1 MLKYIGPLL
10 TLWWLWR
17 MPWASDTDLSLV
29 TGQSREAISRQLARR
44 PDLVYRVRVGRGK
57 HAVYRHL
64 FHPEGV
70 ERMEREHGWQ
80 RAWHHSPTALR
91 LLFHR
96 LELVE
101 FCYTIMP
108 ALWRS
113 TLAGVEGSIA
123 ASAGL
128 FEVRTQVG
136 GDELTMP
143 GQTLEVPT
151 EVNLVDLQWLPGPRI
166 DLVAV
171 YQSAD
176 SEALRVYLLV
186 AFYGLYRRPSDVPSW
201 QEEME
206 GALVTGSY
214 WGDGPP
220 EEEWF
225 QFRTSDGGQG
235 YSYPIGTKRNLCYS
249 SLLVIVPNPVVGLQ
263 VLRHERDKNSV
274 DIGVIDMSGRVIQ
287 PLRDMCLY
295 WDGIKPR
302 EKRVVLRG
310 FDALRQRVENSHWA
324 ALNGPY
330 RWSIFRWIHNF
341 VGSGRQEIYAGCDIS
356 PRTADDMIDAQIAA
370 GLLHE
375 VSNQLYLTDLGLV
388 TYAQSEGTHITRLRD
403 RLREYAKE
411 QSEYRDEQASHNLKI
426 GQSGV
431 AFMQAKYFVYSGIH
445 VTWNFPSITQIRP
458 DFVLLLKSIY
468 RDEWVVVAGEFEQNA
483 EYSLEVQA
491 KLDTFRKLAQSK
503 DELRLP
509 GVFITLN
516 RASAERVIKSAH
528 GPGVVASDFATF
540 IDRFPADCWAA
551 ELTDNSDPDV
561 PPDCRIYFEYPIDH
575 FISSRPY
582 PPWTLTMIP
591 FGPRSATV
599 EPWDLEDIGC

>member
-1 MLKYIGPLL
+1 MPKYIGPLL

-57 HAVYRHL
+57 DAVYRHV

-96 LELVE
+96 LQLVE
-101 FCYTIMP
+101 FCYTILP
-108 ALWRS
+108 GLWRS

-123 ASAGL
+123 TPAGL
-128 FEVRTQVG
+128 YEVWEEAG
-136 GDELTMP
+136 GDTLAMP

-151 EVNLVDLQWLPGPRI
+151 EVNLVDLHWLPGPRI

-176 SEALRVYLLV
+176 SEHLRVYLPV
-186 AFYGLYRRPSDVPSW
+186 AYYGLYQRPSDVRSW

-206 GALVTGSY
+206 GVLVSGGY

-220 EEEWF
+220 EEDWF
-225 QFRTSDGGQG
+225 QFLTSDGGQT
-235 YSYPIGTKRNLCYS
+235 YFYPIGSKTDLCYP

-263 VLRHERDKNSV
+263 VLRHERDKDPV
-274 DIGVIDMSGRVIQ
+274 DIGVIDLVGRVIQ
-287 PLRDMCLY
+287 PMKDMCLY

-310 FDALRQRVENSHWA
+310 FDALRQRVENSCWA
-324 ALNGPY
+324 SLHGSY
-330 RWSIFRWIHNF
+330 RWSIFLQVHDF
-341 VGSGRQEIYAGCDIS
+341 PGSSRQEIYAGCDIS
-356 PRTADDMIDAQIAA
+356 ARTGDDMIDAQIAA

-375 VSNQLYLTDLGLV
+375 VSDQLYLTDLGLV
-388 TYAQSEGTHITRLRD
+388 TYAQSEGAHPK
-403 RLREYAKE
+403 RLRERLQQYAKKGE
-411 QSEYRDEQASHNLKI
+411 SKYRDEQASHNLKI
-426 GQSGV
+426 AQAGV
-431 AFMQAKYFVYSGIH
+431 TFVQAKYFVYSGIH
-445 VTWNFPSITQIRP
+445 VTWHFPSITQIRP
-458 DFVLLLKSIY
+458 DFVLLLKSPY

-483 EYSLEVQA
+483 EYSEEVRE
-491 KLDTFRKLAQSK
+491 KLDTFRKLAQSP
-503 DELRLP
+503 DEPTLP
-509 GVFITLN
+509 AVFITLN
-516 RASAERVIKSAH
+516 RTSAENVINWAS
-528 GPGVVASDFATF
+528 GLGVVATDLATF
-540 IDRFPADCWAA
+540 IKRFPADCWAA
-551 ELTDNSDPDV
+551 TYPDNTDDNV
-561 PPDCRIYFEYPIDH
+561 PPDYTIYFEYPIDH

-582 PPWTLTMIP
+582 PRWTMTLIP
-591 FGPRSATV
+591 FGPRMPDV
-599 EPWDLEDIGC
+599 EPYK